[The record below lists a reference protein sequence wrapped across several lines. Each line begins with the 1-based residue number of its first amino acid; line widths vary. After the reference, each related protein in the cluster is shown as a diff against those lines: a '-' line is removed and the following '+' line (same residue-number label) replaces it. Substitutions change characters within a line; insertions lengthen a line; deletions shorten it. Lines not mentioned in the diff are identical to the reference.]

1 MASIPSNHA
10 SRRAATSPIII
21 MMDQSPAEIE
31 PHLVDEEDQDDEERP
46 RNCRGFGVSLVGILW
61 LLTVIAIILNLIR
74 KPLFMVGALVV
85 VNVVFPIL
93 FFAQW
98 FSRSSDYDSLHQD
111 ENDDDEHDEE
121 QDFQFSIP
129 KARR

>member
-1 MASIPSNHA
+1 MASIPRNHA

-21 MMDQSPAEIE
+21 VMDQSPAEIE
-31 PHLVDEEDQDDEERP
+31 PHQVDEEDEDDDERAS
-46 RNCRGFGVSLVGILW
+46 NCRGFGVPLVGILW
-61 LLTVIAIILNLIR
+61 LVAVIAIILNLIR

-98 FSRSSDYDSLHQD
+98 FSKSSNYDSLDQ
-111 ENDDDEHDEE
+111 DDDEHDEE
-121 QDFQFSIP
+121 EDFQFSVP
-129 KARR
+129 KARQ